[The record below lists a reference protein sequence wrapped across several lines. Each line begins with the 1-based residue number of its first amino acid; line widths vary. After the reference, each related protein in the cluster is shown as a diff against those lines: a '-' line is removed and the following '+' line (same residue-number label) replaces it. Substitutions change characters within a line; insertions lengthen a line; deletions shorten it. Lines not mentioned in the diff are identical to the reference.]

1 MANLKNITVFFVSYY
16 SKNRIEKLIKK
27 INKNIKILIIDNA
40 HEKGFK
46 AYFEKKYK
54 NIKVIVNK
62 YNSGQTGG
70 INTGLRNIKTKYSI
84 YMDADISFKKN
95 IIIKFLNYAN
105 KIKDFIILA
114 PQHEKSKYIES
125 FISKKN
131 NKFKSLILMKIVHG
145 HFLFFN
151 MKNVKKVGYYD
162 EKIFLYFDETDY
174 CLRAY
179 RKNQKIYVIPKIKVF
194 HEGGKSVDI
203 EDKLDV
209 EANKHWHFMWSKFY
223 FYKKNYSILRGYKE
237 TFFDFILVIFK
248 YLFFYILD
256 RRKKIIYF
264 NQLCGLVSSYL
275 GSKSFKRLNYN

>member
-1 MANLKNITVFFVSYY
+1 MANLKNITIFFVSYY

-27 INKNIKILIIDNA
+27 INKKIKILIIDNA

-46 AYFEKKYK
+46 VYFEKKYK

-125 FISKKN
+125 FISNKN

-151 MKNVKKVGYYD
+151 MKNVKKVGSYD

-174 CLRAY
+174 CLRSY

-248 YLFFYILD
+248 YLFFYVLD
-256 RRKKIIYF
+256 R
-264 NQLCGLVSSYL
+264 
-275 GSKSFKRLNYN
+275 

>member
-1 MANLKNITVFFVSYY
+1 MANLKNITIFFVSYY

>member
-1 MANLKNITVFFVSYY
+1 MANLKNITIFFVSYY

-27 INKNIKILIIDNA
+27 INKKIKILIIDNA

-46 AYFEKKYK
+46 VYFEKKYK

-125 FISKKN
+125 FISNKN

-248 YLFFYILD
+248 YLFFYVLD
-256 RRKKIIYF
+256 RRKRIIYF